1 MKLGSANTVKD
12 FKEIVAKGEGL
23 RKNLAG
29 AGMCHL
35 TEKPALQFIFF
46 LPGFSLCTYKCRQ
59 LSWSASHIS
68 EQATL
73 RESLFFFY
81 THG

>member
-1 MKLGSANTVKD
+1 MKLRSANTVKD

-35 TEKPALQFIFF
+35 TEKPALQFIFY
-46 LPGFSLCTYKCRQ
+46 LAWVEALYPGSFPGL
-59 LSWSASHIS
+59 
-68 EQATL
+68 L
-73 RESLFFFY
+73 RIYLNKLL
-81 THG
+81 